1 MSNIQFSNT
10 ALEAIRFAQET
21 ASQMGHSYVGS
32 EHLLLGISMQGQ
44 TIAQKSLLQ
53 VGIGEHLLR
62 QEIAQLVG
70 LGVPVPALQ
79 QGLSP
84 RCSKAISRG
93 AEESKSRGKLLVE
106 PEHLLLGLLADV
118 QNTAV
123 KILQQQGVHCTSLGQ
138 QVKSQLAGF
147 QSLQKNSPLQSN
159 MPQNTQHNSQN
170 NSQHNSQHNW
180 QQKPKNTTVTGHTTG
195 REMETKQLNLCG
207 RDLTAMA
214 QDGILDPVIGREE
227 ELDRLVQIL
236 SRRSKNNPI
245 LIGEAGV
252 GKTAVVE
259 GLATAIAT
267 GEAPSHLMDKRIC
280 ALDLAAMVAGTMY
293 RGEFEEKLRNILGE
307 VQKAGNIIL
316 FIDEVHS
323 IVGAGSAEGA
333 IDAANI
339 LKPSLSRG
347 EIQIIG
353 ATTLDEYSKYIERD
367 AALERRFQPITV
379 KEPSRDC
386 TIAIVMGVLE
396 RYETHHKI
404 CISQEAVIAAVDLSW
419 RYLPQRHFPDKAI
432 DLIDEAAS
440 QARLQPQDVPQHIQ
454 ELAFRVHQAEVR
466 LQQAVK
472 EQEFDRIT
480 MLRHVVQDFSAELE
494 REKQQLHTEQS
505 QIPVLQVEPSHIQAV
520 LSQWTG
526 IPVTDPTVQDK
537 EALRRLECSLQE
549 SLLGQGEAV
558 SEIAQAIR
566 RGRLGL
572 KDPNRPVG
580 AFLLLGPSGVG
591 KTQLC
596 RSLARTLFG
605 TKEALL
611 RFDMSEYMEAHSV
624 SRLIG
629 SPPGYVGH
637 GEGGQ
642 LTTAV
647 KRNPWSVVLLDE
659 LEKAHADIWAILLQ
673 VMEEGVLTDAQGKQ
687 VDFRN
692 TVLIMTSNL
701 GSRRFA
707 QKTSLGFAPDKEQSR
722 KLLEQE
728 VLSDAKNTFSPEF
741 LNRLDSLLVFHPLEE
756 DTLHSIVRQLLGQT
770 QARLDCHKITLD
782 VAESAIAFLAKQ
794 GQDKNYGARPL
805 RRAIATLVENPVADL
820 LLQDDAPQG
829 AVLQVFAENDGL
841 QLSMV

>member
-32 EHLLLGISMQGQ
+32 EHLLLGISMQQ
-44 TIAQKSLLQ
+44 QSTAQKSLLQ

-70 LGVPVPALQ
+70 LGMPVPALQ

-84 RCSKAISRG
+84 RCSKAISLS
-93 AEESKSRGKLLVE
+93 AEEAKSRGKLLVE
-106 PEHLLLGLLADV
+106 PEHLLLGLLGDS

-123 KILQQQGVHCTSLGQ
+123 KIMVQHGVNATALQQQ
-138 QVKSQLAGF
+138 VKAELAGF
-147 QSLQKNSPLQSN
+147 QSYQKKSPVQNSSSN
-159 MPQNTQHNSQN
+159 LAPQNL
-170 NSQHNSQHNW
+170 QHNW
-180 QQKPKNTTVTGHTTG
+180 QNNAQQKQRSTMPTGQG
-195 REMETKQLNLCG
+195 KEVETKQLNLCG

-214 QDGILDPVIGREE
+214 QDGILDPVIGRED
-227 ELDRLVQIL
+227 ELERLVQIL

-259 GLATAIAT
+259 GLATAIVT
-267 GEAPSHLMDKRIC
+267 GDAPVHLKDKRIC
-280 ALDLAAMVAGTMY
+280 ALDLAAMVAGTKY

-353 ATTLDEYSKYIERD
+353 ATTLDEYSKYIEKD

-386 TIAIVMGVLE
+386 TIAIVMGLLE

-404 CISQEAVIAAVDLSW
+404 CISPEAVIAAVDLSW

-440 QARLQPQDVPQHIQ
+440 QARLQPQNAPQHIQ
-454 ELAFRVHQAEVR
+454 ELAFRVHQAE
-466 LQQAVK
+466 LQLQEAVK
-472 EQEFDRIT
+472 QKEFDRIT
-480 MLRHVVQDFSAELE
+480 MLRHVVQDFTAELSQE
-494 REKQQLHTEQS
+494 QQKWHTTAS
-505 QIPVLQVEPSHIQAV
+505 VLQVQPCHIQSV

-526 IPVTDPTVQDK
+526 IPITDPNVQDK
-537 EALRRLECSLQE
+537 LALRSLECTLKE
-549 SLLGQGEAV
+549 NLLGQEEAV

-596 RSLARTLFG
+596 RSLAQTLFG

-642 LTTAV
+642 LTTRV

-659 LEKAHADIWAILLQ
+659 LEKAHQDIWAILLQ

-707 QKTSLGFAPDKEQSR
+707 QKASLGFAPDKEQSR
-722 KLLEQE
+722 NLLEQE

-756 DTLHSIVRQLLGQT
+756 DSLQLIVRQLLEQT
-770 QARLDCHKITLD
+770 QARLDSHKITLE
-782 VAESAIAFLAKQ
+782 VAESAIAFLAKR

-805 RRAIATLVENPVADL
+805 RRAIATLVENPLADL
-820 LLQDDAPQG
+820 LLQENTPQG
-829 AVLQVFAENDGL
+829 SVLQVFAENDDL
-841 QLSMV
+841 QLTMV